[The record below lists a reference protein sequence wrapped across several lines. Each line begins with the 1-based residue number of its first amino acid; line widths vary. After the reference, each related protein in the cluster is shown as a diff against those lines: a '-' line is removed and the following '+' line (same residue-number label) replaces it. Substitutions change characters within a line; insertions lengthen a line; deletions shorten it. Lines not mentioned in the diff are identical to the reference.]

1 MFFLQF
7 LQAAP
12 SSFPTLQRSESLF
25 FGAAPLSFRMERLST
40 PFGRGGGN
48 TEALSGCWQARA
60 MPGDG
65 AKEESSSTL
74 HLPTGERSG
83 QKASSQA
90 EQSQALPEPLL

>member
-25 FGAAPLSFRMERLST
+25 FGAASSFRMERLST

-48 TEALSGCWQARA
+48 TEVLSGCWQARA
-60 MPGDG
+60 MSGDG